1 MKKGLYMIKKIITLL
16 LMISMTSTI
25 SVQASSYIDQ
35 QIKASKKSQK
45 YNSVKKHAAVHNAT
59 FEDKN
64 FDVLIKD
71 PKLITFN
78 ADTIKSIDNNTFAK
92 KLKSDEVYYNKQ
104 IIPELNK
111 NTTKYRATIKVD
123 FLNLY
128 RVAENI
134 IRANKLDYMNWRIVL
149 FENTA
154 EFNAMSGEANLICI
168 NTALY
173 DSLYGNDDAL
183 AFVIGHEMAH
193 QILGHSQ
200 RNSEM
205 AKKTDITENVL
216 IFTTLGYGNL
226 IYSPIRDRV
235 VAKESRLMEFDA
247 DVLGAEFAIRAG
259 YSYEKFMEALNF
271 MNALPHAETLK
282 DSHPIA
288 EKRIANLNATQKYFL
303 PQWFK
308 EGKYNIY
315 NSKPLNCKR
324 SSDRCSIVLYS
335 NSSNNKDYYK
345 QESPEELLKRIG
357 YIDYRSGNTLS
368 AIKYFTQWS
377 ELSNSYIPHL
387 YLSYCYERM
396 YKQTQKPKLLKKAIE
411 EAKLANLIEQSNT
424 YVKQQLN
431 DLKDMVDL

>member
-1 MKKGLYMIKKIITLL
+1 MLKKMFASLL
-16 LMISMTSTI
+16 VISMTSMY
-25 SVQASSYIDQ
+25 SVQAASYIDQ

-45 YNSVKKHAAVHNAT
+45 YNSVKKHATTHNAT
-59 FEDKN
+59 FQNKDSEQTI
-64 FDVLIKD
+64 FSIKD
-71 PKLITFN
+71 PKLITFKSDNIPDVNSN
-78 ADTIKSIDNNTFAK
+78 AYAK
-92 KLKSDEVYYNKQ
+92 KLKSDEVFYNKN
-104 IIPELNK
+104 IIPSLSK
-111 NTTKYRATIKVD
+111 NTLKYKETIKVD
-123 FLNLY
+123 FFNLY
-128 RVAENI
+128 RVAENL
-134 IRANKLDYMNWRIVL
+134 IRANRLDYINWRIVL
-149 FENTA
+149 AEDTK
-154 EFNAMSGEANLICI
+154 EFNAYSSEANLICL

-183 AFVIGHEMAH
+183 AFVIGHEIAH
-193 QILGHSQ
+193 QVLGHLQ

-226 IYSPIRDRV
+226 LYSPIRDRV

-247 DVLGAEFAIRAG
+247 DVLGTEFAIRAG
-259 YSYEKFMEALNF
+259 YDYGKLMEALNF
-271 MNALPHAETLK
+271 MNALPHAETMK

-303 PQWFK
+303 PQWVK
-308 EGKYNIY
+308 EGKYNIC

-324 SSDRCSIVLYS
+324 SSDRISIILYS
-335 NSSNNKDYYK
+335 NNENKDFYTP
-345 QESPEELLKRIG
+345 ESPEELLKRIG
-357 YIDYRSGNTLS
+357 YTDYKSGNTLS

-411 EAKLANLIEQSNT
+411 EAKLANLIEQNNT
-424 YVKQQLN
+424 YIKQQLN